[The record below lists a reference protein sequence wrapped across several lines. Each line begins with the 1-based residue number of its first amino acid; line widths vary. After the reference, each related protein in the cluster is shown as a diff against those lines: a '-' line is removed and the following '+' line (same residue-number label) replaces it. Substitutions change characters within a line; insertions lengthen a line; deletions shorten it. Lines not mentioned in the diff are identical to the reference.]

1 MDISSDS
8 ICTMTIH
15 SLIDSNLPYGKKK
28 YPFPPPPAPQK
39 KIGWRDFLFLVW
51 KETMKERKK
60 ERKDTKLFFHHG
72 TTYREDDEH
81 HKALIYLSLSLS
93 LSIYLFSYLSIS
105 LSLYTLSPYLPIFLY
120 TTLHSSKAFEIP
132 IYAYA
137 RAYAHAHASAYL
149 L

>member
-15 SLIDSNLPYGKKK
+15 SLIDLNLPYGKKK
-28 YPFPPPPAPQK
+28 IPLPPSPRPSEKNRVA
-39 KIGWRDFLFLVW
+39 GFFVSGLERNN
-51 KETMKERKK
+51 ERKK

-120 TTLHSSKAFEIP
+120 TTLHSFKP
-132 IYAYA
+132 
-137 RAYAHAHASAYL
+137 L
-149 L
+149 DV